1 MNTTTRDR
9 MRPPKV
15 TLAIVSDAAAEGMRG
30 LRDALRRTE
39 GLEVLK
45 TPHHGAAPD
54 FIVLTRDDYER
65 LVEEGEDRAAT
76 EAYART
82 AGEERVPAAV
92 VDRLLAGENP
102 IRVWRKHRGMTL
114 DELGTAAG
122 LSKGYLS
129 DLENGNRVGPVETLQ
144 ALARA
149 LKVGLDDLA
158 PAPQD

>member
-1 MNTTTRDR
+1 

-15 TLAIVSDAAAEGMRG
+15 TLAIVSDAAAEGIRA
-30 LRDALRRTE
+30 LRDALRRTK
-39 GLEVLK
+39 GLGVLK

-76 EAYART
+76 EAYVRT
-82 AGEERVPAAV
+82 AGEERVPVEV
-92 VDRLLAGENP
+92 VERLLAGESP
-102 IRVWRKHRGMTL
+102 IRVWREHREVTL
-114 DELGTAAG
+114 DQLGAAVG

-129 DLENGNRVGPVETLQ
+129 DLERGNRGGPVETLQ
-144 ALARA
+144 AIARA
-149 LKVGLDDLA
+149 LGVSLDDLA